1 MNILRKFLGND
12 AVISTPAASQTSKP
26 APAAPAT
33 PQSQAAKENLL
44 RTELAGAD
52 AARLTTLALTDKRAA
67 MRILAA
73 QALAALPAPRDTW
86 ESIAHTWADKDRRL
100 SRLARE
106 HIAAFVREADLE
118 ARAAALTADFAA
130 LLDKPA
136 VDLTRLIELD
146 ALYDQ
151 IKQEARKEA
160 QKDAQTDTPL
170 KPAPTNGFTA
180 LAAVRAEVGTHLE
193 AGQDAQRQ
201 LIAIEREADAARLA
215 LVAQQSVADP
225 LQHAALAERMQALD
239 TTAVPA
245 VIVER
250 TRKALSALEQL
261 VQSALARGAAEHAC
275 RELMARIDL
284 LDPVDMETRNALEA
298 AILAAGLPQDLLVRA
313 KDAYDLRTG
322 GADAARRAQEREAAQ
337 ATRAAQRESRTSDA
351 KAAHDALAALVSET
365 EAHLAAGE
373 AKAAIRAA
381 GTIKQ
386 HRAEAEHLPPALR
399 ARFHA
404 IESEVLK
411 LEGFARD
418 HARTARATL
427 MERARKLP
435 ELTLNI
441 EMLRTEVQTLQNE
454 WKALDLEAGGAPR
467 KLWDE
472 FHTATNKAYETV
484 TLYRAVKAAERDQ
497 HLKLKEA
504 QLAEIE
510 ALAAA
515 ASGTTL
521 ALAPPAD
528 SSAGSAADSAS
539 SATDPAAVPATDPAT
554 APAITPAVTP
564 LAAPEKNA
572 ATQPPEWNK
581 IAARRGE
588 LVRAWYDQG
597 GVGRKEQ
604 KALQARMDRALKTL
618 DGALDAERAR
628 ERTRRRAL
636 VDQVEAARAR
646 AEAER
651 PADAGV
657 NDRPWPALADAMQ
670 VAQDCQKLWNQRV
683 SPLMLPRKEE
693 QALWE
698 KFRALGNTVFEM
710 RAEAREAVKA
720 KQGAA
725 REEHTQHIAALRTL
739 KQETVRA
746 TVQTRLTELQ
756 TAWRNST
763 ARPDRGSERQYDEAV
778 ELVKAHLMHLKRS
791 DERSVWDVLMDLDD
805 ALTQAEM
812 RGAPQGNT
820 EAQAAAWPEKISAIE
835 ARLDPKHAAHAG
847 IGARKAAALSGKPLA
862 AKVKRTDLLLDL
874 ELTLAI
880 PAQPGEEAARRA
892 RQMVLLS
899 NTLKD
904 RGVRPAPRDMLL
916 NLIGTSGT
924 TARHRL
930 AAIIGKL

>member
-12 AVISTPAASQTSKP
+12 AVISTPAA
-26 APAAPAT
+26 APAPAT
-33 PQSQAAKENLL
+33 PQSVAAKEDLL

-52 AARLTTLALTDKRAA
+52 AARLTALALSDKRAA

-73 QALAALPAPRDTW
+73 QALAALSAPRETW
-86 ESIAHTWADKDRRL
+86 ESIARTWADKDRRL

-106 HIAAFVREADLE
+106 HIAAFVRAADLE
-118 ARAAALTADFAA
+118 ARAAALTADFSA

-151 IKQEARKEA
+151 IKLEASKDHAVRDGPVTV
-160 QKDAQTDTPL
+160 DAQTGDAM
-170 KPAPTNGFTA
+170 KAAPTNGFTA
-180 LAAVRAEVGTHLE
+180 LAAVRAEVGSHLE

-225 LQHAALAERMQALD
+225 LLHAALAERMQALD
-239 TTAVPA
+239 TTGVPA
-245 VIVER
+245 VITER

-261 VQSALARGAAEHAC
+261 VQSALARGAAELAC
-275 RELMARIDL
+275 RELLAQIDRLEPADLDARS
-284 LDPVDMETRNALEA
+284 VLEA

-322 GADAARRAQEREAAQ
+322 GADAAKRAQERETAQ
-337 ATRAAQRESRTSDA
+337 AARSAQRDSRNSEA
-351 KAAHDALAALVSET
+351 KVAHDILVTLITET

-373 AKAAIRAA
+373 ARAAIKAAGA
-381 GTIKQ
+381 IKQ
-386 HRAEAEHLPPALR
+386 HRAEAEHLAPALR

-404 IESEVLK
+404 VESDVLK
-411 LEGFARD
+411 LEGFSRD
-418 HARTARATL
+418 HARTVRASL

-441 EMLRTEVQTLQNE
+441 EMLRSEVQTLQNE
-454 WKALDLEAGGAPR
+454 WKALDAEAGGAPR

-472 FHTATNKAYETV
+472 FHTATSKAYETV
-484 TLYRAVKAAERDQ
+484 TLYRAVKAAERDE
-497 HLKLKEA
+497 HLKAKEA
-504 QLAEIE
+504 ALAEIE

-515 ASGTTL
+515 A
-521 ALAPPAD
+521 
-528 SSAGSAADSAS
+528 GS
-539 SATDPAAVPATDPAT
+539 TDPAA
-554 APAITPAVTP
+554 
-564 LAAPEKNA
+564 
-572 ATQPPEWNK
+572 PPEWNK
-581 IAARRGE
+581 LASRRGE
-588 LVRAWYDQG
+588 LVRAWYDQH

-604 KALQARMDRALKTL
+604 KALQVRMDQALKTL

-628 ERTRRRAL
+628 ERTRRRGL
-636 VDQVEAARAR
+636 IDKVEAARQR

-670 VAQDCQKLWNQRV
+670 VAQDCQKQWNQRV

-693 QALWE
+693 QTLWE

-710 RAEAREAVKA
+710 RAQAREAVKA

-725 REEHTQHIAALRTL
+725 REEHAQHVAALRAL
-739 KQETVRA
+739 KQEPVRT
-746 TVQTRLTELQ
+746 TVQERLTGLQ
-756 TAWRNST
+756 TAWRNSA

-778 ELVKAHLMHLKRS
+778 EMVKSHLTQLKRS
-791 DERSVWDVLMDLDD
+791 EERSVWDALMDMDA
-805 ALTQAEM
+805 ALTQAET
-812 RGAPQGNT
+812 RGESGKDSASA
-820 EAQAAAWPEKISAIE
+820 EAAEWAGKIAAIE

-847 IGARKAAALSGKPLA
+847 IGARKAAALAGKTLA
-862 AKVKRTDLLLDL
+862 AKVKRADMLLDL
-874 ELTLAI
+874 ELALSI

-904 RGVRPAPRDMLL
+904 RGVRPAPREMLL
-916 NLIGTSGT
+916 NLIAQPGATE
-924 TARHRL
+924 RHRL

>member
-12 AVISTPAASQTSKP
+12 AVISTPAAPPVPP
-26 APAAPAT
+26 APVT
-33 PQSQAAKENLL
+33 PQTQAAKEAKEDLL
-44 RTELAGAD
+44 RIELAGAD

-73 QALAALPAPRDTW
+73 QALAALPTPRDTW

-106 HIAAFVREADLE
+106 HIAAFARAADLE
-118 ARAAALTADFAA
+118 ARAAVLTADFSA
-130 LLDKPA
+130 LLGKPA

-146 ALYDQ
+146 ALHDQ
-151 IKQEARKEA
+151 IKLEAFKEHL
-160 QKDAQTDTPL
+160 L

-215 LVAQQSVADP
+215 LVAQQCVADP
-225 LQHAALAERMQALD
+225 LLHASLAERMQALD

-275 RELMARIDL
+275 RELMAHIDL
-284 LDPVDMETRNALEA
+284 LDPADLGARSLLEA
-298 AILAAGLPQDLLVRA
+298 DILAAGLPQDLLVRA

-322 GADAARRAQEREAAQ
+322 SADAARRAQEREAAQ
-337 ATRAAQRESRTSDA
+337 AVRMAQRESRTSDA
-351 KAAHDALAALVSET
+351 KVAHDALAALITET

-373 AKAAIRAA
+373 AKAAIKTA
-381 GTIKQ
+381 GAIKQ

-404 IESEVLK
+404 VESEVLK

-454 WKALDLEAGGAPR
+454 WKALDQEAGGAPR

-484 TLYRAVKAAERDQ
+484 TLYRAVKAAERDE

-504 QLAEIE
+504 KLVEIE

-515 ASGTTL
+515 AVSTDATT
-521 ALAPPAD
+521 
-528 SSAGSAADSAS
+528 
-539 SATDPAAVPATDPAT
+539 
-554 APAITPAVTP
+554 
-564 LAAPEKNA
+564 
-572 ATQPPEWNK
+572 PPEWNK
-581 IAARRGE
+581 LAARRGE
-588 LVRAWYDQG
+588 LVRAWYDQH

-604 KALQARMDRALKTL
+604 KNLQARMDQALKTL

-636 VDQVEAARAR
+636 IDKVEAARVR

-651 PADAGV
+651 PAEAGV

-710 RAEAREAVKA
+710 RAQAREAVKA

-725 REEHTQHIAALRTL
+725 REEHTQHIAALRAL

-756 TAWRNST
+756 TAWRNCA

-778 ELVKAHLMHLKRS
+778 EMVKAHLLHLKRS
-791 DERSVWDVLMDLDD
+791 DERSVWDALMDLDD
-805 ALTQAEM
+805 ALTQAE
-812 RGAPQGNT
+812 GHGEPQGGT
-820 EAQAAAWPEKISAIE
+820 AAVDTAAWPEKITAIE
-835 ARLDPKHAAHAG
+835 ARLDPKHAGHAG

-862 AKVKRTDLLLDL
+862 AKVKRADLLLDL
-874 ELTLAI
+874 ELALSI

-916 NLIGTSGT
+916 NLIGTSGST
-924 TARHRL
+924 ERHRL
-930 AAIIGKL
+930 AAIIAKL

>member
-12 AVISTPAASQTSKP
+12 TVISTPAAP
-26 APAAPAT
+26 PAAPVPAT
-33 PQSQAAKENLL
+33 PQSNAIKEDLL
-44 RTELAGAD
+44 RTELASAD
-52 AARLTTLALTDKRAA
+52 TARLTELALTDKRAA

-73 QALAALPAPRDTW
+73 QALAALPAPRETW
-86 ESIAHTWADKDRRL
+86 ELIARTWTDKDRRL

-106 HIAAFVREADLE
+106 HVAAFVRAADLD

-151 IKQEARKEA
+151 IKLEAA
-160 QKDAQTDTPL
+160 KDHAVRDGSVTVNPL

-180 LAAVRAEVGTHLE
+180 LATVRAKVGTQLE

-201 LIAIEREADAARLA
+201 LISIEREADAARLA
-215 LVAQQSVADP
+215 LVAQQGVADP
-225 LQHAALAERMQALD
+225 LLHAALAERMQALD
-239 TTAVPA
+239 ISAVPA

-250 TRKALSALEQL
+250 VRKGLGALEQL
-261 VQSALARGAAEHAC
+261 VQSALARGAAELAC
-275 RELMARIDL
+275 RELLARIDL
-284 LDPVDMETRNALEA
+284 LEPTDLDARSVLEA
-298 AILAAGLPQDLLVRA
+298 GILAAGLPQDLLVRT

-322 GADAARRAQEREAAQ
+322 GADAAKRAQEREAAQ
-337 ATRAAQRESRTSDA
+337 AARSAQRDSRNSEA
-351 KAAHDALAALVSET
+351 KVAHDILVTLITET

-373 AKAAIRAA
+373 ARAAIKAAGA
-381 GTIKQ
+381 IKQ
-386 HRAEAEHLPPALR
+386 HRAEAEHLAPALR

-404 IESEVLK
+404 VESEVLK
-411 LEGFARD
+411 LEGFSRD
-418 HARTARATL
+418 HARTVRASL

-454 WKALDLEAGGAPR
+454 WKALDAEAGGAPR

-484 TLYRAVKAAERDQ
+484 TLYRAVKAAERDE
-497 HLKLKEA
+497 HLKVKETA
-504 QLAEIE
+504 LAEIE

-515 ASGTTL
+515 AVSTE
-521 ALAPPAD
+521 
-528 SSAGSAADSAS
+528 
-539 SATDPAAVPATDPAT
+539 PAT
-554 APAITPAVTP
+554 
-564 LAAPEKNA
+564 
-572 ATQPPEWNK
+572 PPEWNK
-581 IAARRGE
+581 LASKRGE
-588 LVRAWYDQG
+588 LVRAWYDQH

-604 KALQARMDRALKTL
+604 KLLQARMDQALKTL

-628 ERTRRRAL
+628 ERTRRRGLIA
-636 VDQVEAARAR
+636 QVEAARLR

-651 PADAGV
+651 PAELATAAGG

-670 VAQDCQKLWNQRV
+670 LAQDCQKQWNQRV

-725 REEHTQHIAALRTL
+725 REEHAQQIAALRAL
-739 KQETVRA
+739 KQEPVRA
-746 TVQTRLTELQ
+746 TVQARLAELQ
-756 TAWRNST
+756 TAWRNSVT
-763 ARPDRGSERQYDEAV
+763 RPDRGIERQYDEAV
-778 ELVKAHLMHLKRS
+778 EMVKSHLTQLKRS
-791 DERSVWDVLMDLDD
+791 DERSVWDALMDLDA
-805 ALTQAEM
+805 ALTQAET
-812 RGAPQGNT
+812 GTPAP
-820 EAQAAAWPEKISAIE
+820 AATGWAETIAAIG

-847 IGARKAAALSGKPLA
+847 IGARKAAALAGQALP
-862 AKVKRTDLLLDL
+862 AKVKRADQLLDL
-874 ELTLAI
+874 ELALAI
-880 PAQPGEEAARRA
+880 AAQPGEEGARRA

-904 RGVRPAPRDMLL
+904 RGVRPAPRDLL
-916 NLIGTSGT
+916 LTLIGTSGAT
-924 TARHRL
+924 ERHRL

>member
-1 MNILRKFLGND
+1 MNILRKLLGND
-12 AVISTPAASQTSKP
+12 AVISTPAAV
-26 APAAPAT
+26 PAAPAPVT
-33 PQSQAAKENLL
+33 PQTQAAKEDLL

-67 MRILAA
+67 LRILAA
-73 QALAALPAPRDTW
+73 QALAALPTSRDTW

-106 HIAAFVREADLE
+106 HIAAFVREANLE
-118 ARAAALTADFAA
+118 ARAVALTADFAA

-151 IKQEARKEA
+151 IKLEAQKEARKEA
-160 QKDAQTDTPL
+160 QKEAQKETLL

-225 LQHAALAERMQALD
+225 LLHAALAERMHTLD

-250 TRKALSALEQL
+250 THKALSALEQL
-261 VQSALARGAAEHAC
+261 VQSALARGAAEHAF

-284 LDPVDMETRNALEA
+284 LDPADMETRNALEA

-322 GADAARRAQEREAAQ
+322 GADAAKRAQEREAAQ

-351 KAAHDALAALVSET
+351 KVAHDALVALITGT

-373 AKAAIRAA
+373 AKAAIKAA
-381 GTIKQ
+381 GAIKQ

-404 IESEVLK
+404 MESEVLK

-484 TLYRAVKAAERDQ
+484 TLYRAVKAAERDE

-504 QLAEIE
+504 ALAEIE
-510 ALAAA
+510 ALSAAA
-515 ASGTTL
+515 TI
-521 ALAPPAD
+521 
-528 SSAGSAADSAS
+528 
-539 SATDPAAVPATDPAT
+539 TDPAT
-554 APAITPAVTP
+554 
-564 LAAPEKNA
+564 
-572 ATQPPEWNK
+572 PPEWNK
-581 IAARRGE
+581 LAAKRGE
-588 LVRAWYDQG
+588 LVRAWYDQH

-604 KALQARMDRALKTL
+604 KALQVRMDQALKTL
-618 DGALDAERAR
+618 DGALDAERMR

-636 VDQVEAARAR
+636 IDQVEAARVR
-646 AEAER
+646 AQAER
-651 PADAGV
+651 PAAVATGAGV
-657 NDRPWPALADAMQ
+657 NDRPWPALSDAMQ

-710 RAEAREAVKA
+710 RAQAREAVKA
-720 KQGAA
+720 LQGAA
-725 REEHTQHIAALRTL
+725 REEHTQHIAALRAL

-756 TAWRNST
+756 TAWRNSA

-778 ELVKAHLMHLKRS
+778 EMVKAHLLHLKRS
-791 DERSVWDVLMDLDD
+791 DERSVWDALMDLDD
-805 ALTQAEM
+805 ALTQAEG
-812 RGAPQGNT
+812 RGEPQGS
-820 EAQAAAWPEKISAIE
+820 EAAADATAWLEKISAIE
-835 ARLDPKHAAHAG
+835 ARLDPKHAAHTG

-862 AKVKRTDLLLDL
+862 AKVKRADLLLDL
-874 ELTLAI
+874 ELALAI

-916 NLIGTSGT
+916 NLIGTSGAT
-924 TARHRL
+924 GRHRL
-930 AAIIGKL
+930 AAIIAKL